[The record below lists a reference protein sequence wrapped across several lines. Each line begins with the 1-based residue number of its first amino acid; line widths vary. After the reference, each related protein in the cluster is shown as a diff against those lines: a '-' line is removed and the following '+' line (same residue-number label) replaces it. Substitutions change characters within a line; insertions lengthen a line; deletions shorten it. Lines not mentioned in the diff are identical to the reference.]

1 MRAFKK
7 VTRLIF
13 AILLTA
19 AGINHFV
26 DPAFYVS
33 IVPPYLPW
41 PKIMVVVSGLAE
53 IILGIA
59 LAIPVLTRAAAW
71 GVIALLIAVLPANIH
86 MAANPELYPSIPAAA
101 LWIRLPIQGI
111 LIIWALWYTRGN

>member
-1 MRAFKK
+1 
-7 VTRLIF
+7 
-13 AILLTA
+13 
-19 AGINHFV
+19 
-26 DPAFYVS
+26 
-33 IVPPYLPW
+33 
-41 PKIMVVVSGLAE
+41 MVVVSGLAE